1 MSNLDGTAISQ
12 IQNMTVASL
21 SLDAVNKSLC
31 PAVVLPGDFNV
42 KSLEQLQEGRY
53 RFRGAMDT
61 TSITDFVK
69 YSLQHG
75 VEEGV
80 SCFIDAD
87 VMSAKTIF
95 NIGTIGEPGHADN
108 TAVVSLKKTSPFASL
123 LNINGDRLSQKA
135 LAEWLEDWRDNL
147 MAFDAEGNV
156 IDIKQAINA
165 VRKITIEASRSADHE
180 DRDFGAS
187 RSVMEN
193 VEAKSRDIMPA
204 VFQFTCTPY
213 DELSERAIKLRYSV
227 LTGGDVPVLVLRIV
241 QLEKLEEQ
249 IAQEFRDLLADKFEE
264 TEIQTYI
271 GKFKA

>member
-1 MSNLDGTAISQ
+1 MSNLDGAAISQ
-12 IQNMTVASL
+12 IQNMAVSAL
-21 SLDAVNKSLC
+21 SLTAVNQSLC
-31 PAVVLPGDFNV
+31 PAVVLPSDFNV
-42 KSLEQLQEGRY
+42 KSLEHLQEGRY

-61 TSITDFVK
+61 TSISDFVK
-69 YSLQHG
+69 YSMQHG
-75 VEEGV
+75 IEEGV

-87 VMSAKTIF
+87 EMAAKTIF
-95 NIGTIGEPGHADN
+95 NIGTIGDPGHADN
-108 TAVVSLKKTSPFASL
+108 TAMVSLKKTAPFASL
-123 LNINGDRLSQKA
+123 LNVNGRKSGQKE

-180 DRDFGAS
+180 DSDFGAK
-187 RSVMEN
+187 RSVMES
-193 VEAKSRDIMPA
+193 VEAKSRDVMPA
-204 VFQFTCTPY
+204 AFQFTCTPY

-271 GKFKA
+271 GTFKA

>member
-1 MSNLDGTAISQ
+1 MSNLDGAAISQ
-12 IQNMTVASL
+12 IQNMAVSAL
-21 SLDAVNKSLC
+21 SLTAVNQSLC
-31 PAVVLPGDFNV
+31 PAVVLPSDFNV
-42 KSLEQLQEGRY
+42 KSLEHLQEGRY

-61 TSITDFVK
+61 TSISDFVK
-69 YSLQHG
+69 YSMQHG
-75 VEEGV
+75 IEEGV

-87 VMSAKTIF
+87 EMAAKTIF
-95 NIGTIGEPGHADN
+95 NIGTIGDPGHADN
-108 TAVVSLKKTSPFASL
+108 TAMVSLKKTAPFASL
-123 LNINGDRLSQKA
+123 LNVNGRKSGQKE

-180 DRDFGAS
+180 DSDFGAK
-187 RSVMEN
+187 RSVMES
-193 VEAKSRDIMPA
+193 VEAKSRDVMPA
-204 VFQFTCTPY
+204 AFQFTCTLY

-227 LTGGDVPVLVLRIV
+227 LTGGEVPVLVLRIV

-249 IAQEFRDLLADKFEE
+249 IAQEFRDLLADKFEK

>member
-12 IQNMTVASL
+12 IKNMAVAAL
-21 SLDAVNKSLC
+21 SLDAVEKSLC
-31 PAVVLPGDFNV
+31 PAVILPGDFNV
-42 KSLEQLQEGRY
+42 KSLEHLQEGRY

-61 TSITDFVK
+61 TSIADFVK

-75 VEEGV
+75 IEDGV

-87 VMSAKTIF
+87 EMAAKTIF
-95 NIGTIGEPGHADN
+95 NIGTIGDPGHADN
-108 TAVVSLKKTSPFASL
+108 TATVSLKKTSPFASL
-123 LNINGDRLSQKA
+123 LNVNGRRQGQKE

-187 RSVMEN
+187 RSVMES

-241 QLEKLEEQ
+241 QLEN
-249 IAQEFRDLLADKFEE
+249 
-264 TEIQTYI
+264 
-271 GKFKA
+271 

>member
-1 MSNLDGTAISQ
+1 LDGAAISQ
-12 IQNMTVASL
+12 IKNMVVAAL
-21 SLDAVNKSLC
+21 SLGTVEKSLC

-42 KSLEQLQEGRY
+42 KSLEHLQEGRY

-61 TSITDFVK
+61 TSIADFVK

-75 VEEGV
+75 IEEGV

-87 VMSAKTIF
+87 EMAAKTIF
-95 NIGTIGEPGHADN
+95 NIGSIGEPGHADN
-108 TAVVSLKKTSPFASL
+108 TAMVSLKKTAPFASL
-123 LNINGDRLSQKA
+123 LNVNGRKSGQKE

-180 DRDFGAS
+180 DSDFGAK
-187 RSVMEN
+187 RSVMES